1 MRSANEVLAAVS
13 DECVGIDA
21 ENQRRI
27 LAPSF
32 TTKEQGMG
40 MNIGRSIVEAYGG
53 RPWAVA
59 NGDFSTIFQFTL
71 PAISDAAV

>member
-1 MRSANEVLAAVS
+1 
-13 DECVGIDA
+13 
-21 ENQRRI
+21 
-27 LAPSF
+27 
-32 TTKEQGMG
+32 MG

-59 NGDFSTIFQFTL
+59 NGDCSTIFLFTL